1 MGIPSASTFVY
12 TPQCLIFYGR
22 DGRRRRRRRT
32 RGQDGPIDR
41 FGAGTG
47 RCSGNP
53 KTTTLSSVLFFFV
66 SKLGVY
72 SIHVRLTF
80 GFPPFVVC
88 VPSSAPQR
96 NKEASNE
103 KKQLK
108 SAPLFYPLCVFL
120 LGWAGAFAVLCCT
133 AAVTGDE

>member
-1 MGIPSASTFVY
+1 MEETVVVVVQEAKMGQS
-12 TPQCLIFYGR
+12 
-22 DGRRRRRRRT
+22 
-32 RGQDGPIDR
+32 IDS
-41 FGAGTG
+41 GWDG

-53 KTTTLSSVLFFFV
+53 KTTTLSSVFFV

-88 VPSSAPQR
+88 VRNSAPQR

-108 SAPLFYPLCVFL
+108 RSSFLPLVCVSFGLGSLLYSAAARR
-120 LGWAGAFAVLCCT
+120 GWR
-133 AAVTGDE
+133 

>member
-1 MGIPSASTFVY
+1 MEETVVVVVVVQEAKMGQSIDSGRVLGAAVETQKQQHCRPSY
-12 TPQCLIFYGR
+12 
-22 DGRRRRRRRT
+22 
-32 RGQDGPIDR
+32 
-41 FGAGTG
+41 
-47 RCSGNP
+47 
-53 KTTTLSSVLFFFV
+53 FFV

>member
-1 MGIPSASTFVY
+1 MGIPNSSTFVY

-22 DGRRRRRRRT
+22 AGRRRRRT

-41 FGAGTG
+41 FGVGLGAAVETQKQQHC
-47 RCSGNP
+47 R
-53 KTTTLSSVLFFFV
+53 SSYFFV

-108 SAPLFYPLCVFL
+108 RSSFLPLVCVSFGLGHLLYSAAGR
-120 LGWAGAFAVLCCT
+120 LGWR
-133 AAVTGDE
+133 

>member
-1 MGIPSASTFVY
+1 
-12 TPQCLIFYGR
+12 
-22 DGRRRRRRRT
+22 
-32 RGQDGPIDR
+32 
-41 FGAGTG
+41 
-47 RCSGNP
+47 
-53 KTTTLSSVLFFFV
+53 
-66 SKLGVY
+66 VY

-120 LGWAGAFAVLCCT
+120 LGWGLCCT
-133 AAVTGDE
+133 LLYCCRDWR

>member
-1 MGIPSASTFVY
+1 
-12 TPQCLIFYGR
+12 L
-22 DGRRRRRRRT
+22 
-32 RGQDGPIDR
+32 
-41 FGAGTG
+41 
-47 RCSGNP
+47 
-53 KTTTLSSVLFFFV
+53 FV